1 MKRCL
6 LVLSAMFIAQ
16 AALADSYLVRNATV
30 HTLAAEGTIAG
41 ADILIIDGKVT
52 AIGPGLT
59 APSDARIIDASGKTV
74 TPGLFG
80 GMTHLGLDEI
90 GLEPALRDYELGLG
104 AMRPEFDVMLAFD
117 PDSTSVGVNRVA
129 GVTFAVVAPTPA
141 EAGGTIIAGQGSA
154 ATLDGAVLSGSKAL
168 FVDLGSDVSALSGG
182 SRAAQFMLLRQ
193 AFLEARTPN
202 LVLGQDQR
210 LLTPAGRQALLEFAS
225 GTAPLV
231 IDVDRAADIRQVL
244 AFAAREK
251 LRIVI
256 SGGAEAWRVAPELA
270 AAKVPVILDPLDDL
284 PETFDSVGATLENAA
299 RLNRAGVRI
308 AFSFGDPESHNVRKL
323 RQAAGIAVAH
333 GLPWEAGLAAITRV
347 PAEIFGIADRV
358 GSLAPGRAAN
368 LAIWS
373 GDPLEVTSVAEQV
386 FIGGKLEPQTS
397 RQTEL
402 RDRYLDRLRQNAA
415 R

>member
-1 MKRCL
+1 
-6 LVLSAMFIAQ
+6 
-16 AALADSYLVRNATV
+16 
-30 HTLAAEGTIAG
+30 
-41 ADILIIDGKVT
+41 
-52 AIGPGLT
+52 
-59 APSDARIIDASGKTV
+59 
-74 TPGLFG
+74 
-80 GMTHLGLDEI
+80 
-90 GLEPALRDYELGLG
+90 
-104 AMRPEFDVMLAFD
+104 
-117 PDSTSVGVNRVA
+117 
-129 GVTFAVVAPTPA
+129 
-141 EAGGTIIAGQGSA
+141 
-154 ATLDGAVLSGSKAL
+154 
-168 FVDLGSDVSALSGG
+168 
-182 SRAAQFMLLRQ
+182 
-193 AFLEARTPN
+193 
-202 LVLGQDQR
+202 
-210 LLTPAGRQALLEFAS
+210 
-225 GTAPLV
+225 
-231 IDVDRAADIRQVL
+231 
-244 AFAAREK
+244 
-251 LRIVI
+251 
-256 SGGAEAWRVAPELA
+256 
-270 AAKVPVILDPLDDL
+270 VILDPLDDL

>member
-1 MKRCL
+1 
-6 LVLSAMFIAQ
+6 
-16 AALADSYLVRNATV
+16 
-30 HTLAAEGTIAG
+30 
-41 ADILIIDGKVT
+41 
-52 AIGPGLT
+52 
-59 APSDARIIDASGKTV
+59 
-74 TPGLFG
+74 
-80 GMTHLGLDEI
+80 
-90 GLEPALRDYELGLG
+90 
-104 AMRPEFDVMLAFD
+104 
-117 PDSTSVGVNRVA
+117 
-129 GVTFAVVAPTPA
+129 
-141 EAGGTIIAGQGSA
+141 
-154 ATLDGAVLSGSKAL
+154 
-168 FVDLGSDVSALSGG
+168 
-182 SRAAQFMLLRQ
+182 MLLRQ